1 MPGTSAG
8 AHTYAV
14 DVRPSLLVLFAA
26 VGACAAPRTLPV
38 PPSDAERAAAA
49 ISPATLMADASARAA
64 ECESARAELR
74 RAIEQEPMV
83 SAVLLEDQLA
93 SQCGGDG
100 TSAWA
105 RGWAARERGD
115 ADEAAREFLAELDR
129 EEPVAWTGAALL
141 ELLPQLSRASRRE
154 LWKLGRSPRTPYGGG
169 WEAVSRDRLASLR
182 CSGHGFR
189 YGQISCGRGY
199 CEYQVIC
206 AGGVRRNL
214 AFGSRAL
221 VF

>member
-1 MPGTSAG
+1 MRRPQLVVLAG
-8 AHTYAV
+8 LA
-14 DVRPSLLVLFAA
+14 
-26 VGACAAPRTLPV
+26 ACAAPRSLPV

-49 ISPATLMADASARAA
+49 ISPTVLATEAAQPVA
-64 ECESARAELR
+64 ECERAKAELR
-74 RAIEQEPMV
+74 SAIEAEPLVKAM
-83 SAVLLEDQLA
+83 ALEDQLA
-93 SQCGGDG
+93 SQCDG
-100 TSAWA
+100 EEASAWA

-115 ADEAAREFLAELDR
+115 ADGAAREFLAELDR
-129 EEPVAWTGAALL
+129 EDPVAWTGAALL

-169 WEAVSRDRLASLR
+169 WEGVSRDRLASLR
-182 CSGHGFR
+182 CGGHGFR